1 MAFYK
6 GFSTIGLQNKW
17 KLEDVELVKRDLMN
31 HFQTRRGER
40 LNNLEFGSRIW
51 EYTFEQMTDE
61 LREAIAADVQN
72 IINSDPRVRSKDV
85 TIQQFQNGFQI
96 EMDLYFV
103 LTDQSEKMYVQF
115 NNQQRIMTSL

>member
-1 MAFYK
+1 M
-6 GFSTIGLQNKW
+6 
-17 KLEDVELVKRDLMN
+17 ELVKRDLMN

-51 EYTFEQMTDE
+51 EFTFEQMTDE
-61 LREAIAADVQN
+61 LREAILADVQH
-72 IINSDPRVRSKDV
+72 IINSDPRVQAKDV

-96 EMDLYFV
+96 EMDLYYV
-103 LTDQSEKMYVQF
+103 ITDHSEKIYVQF

>member
-17 KLEDVELVKRDLMN
+17 KLSDTELVKRDLMN

-40 LNNLEFGSRIW
+40 LNNPLYGSRIW

-61 LREAIAADVQN
+61 LREAITADVTN
-72 IINSDPRVRSKDV
+72 ILAQEPRVQTKDI
-85 TIQQFQNGFQI
+85 TIQQFQHGFQI
-96 EMDLYFV
+96 EMDLYFINQN
-103 LTDQSEKMYVQF
+103 LSETMFVQF
-115 NNQQRIMTSL
+115 NQQAQLMTSI

>member
-1 MAFYK
+1 MAYYK
-6 GFSTIGLQNKW
+6 GFSTIGQTNKW

-61 LREAIAADVQN
+61 LREAIASDVGN
-72 IINSDPRVRSKDV
+72 IVNSDPRVQAKDITV
-85 TIQQFQNGFQI
+85 QQFQNGFQI
-96 EMDLYFV
+96 EMDLYFINS
-103 LTDQSEKMYVQF
+103 DESQKMYVQF
-115 NNQQRIMTSL
+115 NDQQRVMTSI